1 MMTGSFD
8 GISREIELSRGEWSP
23 ANNDQASSM
32 MTCMPVSK
40 NVQSSIDIPPI
51 MERTAAM
58 R

>member
-1 MMTGSFD
+1 MTGSFD
-8 GISREIELSRGEWSP
+8 GISREIELSRGEESP

-32 MTCMPVSK
+32 MTCIPVSK

-51 MERTAAM
+51 IERTAAM